1 MTLWHE
7 KIPIAVIGGSGLYHL
22 EGFEVIEE
30 LYPETPWGL
39 PSDHI
44 IVCRS
49 PLGHRVAFLARH
61 GRGHYQNPSEVNA
74 KANIAAL
81 KHLGVEV
88 ILSFSAVGSLREEIH
103 PRDFVIPSQLID
115 RTKGI
120 RPSTFFE
127 SGVVAHVGFA
137 DPFCPELASMICHQL
152 ENESISFHQDKT
164 LGMFHLLNSSCDGR
178 SGFFNK
184 SRITHVSILGSGYY
198 QYVCSSRSKTC

>member
-30 LYPETPWGL
+30 LYPETPWGF

-44 IVCRS
+44 IVCKS
-49 PLGHRVAFLARH
+49 PWGHNIAFLARH
-61 GRGHYQNPSEVNA
+61 GRGHYQNPSEVNSR
-74 KANIAAL
+74 ANIAAL

-120 RPSTFFE
+120 RASTFFE
-127 SGVVAHVGFA
+127 NGVVAHVGFA
-137 DPFCPELASMICHQL
+137 DPFCPELASMISHQL
-152 ENESISFHQDKT
+152 QNEGISYHQDKT
-164 LGMFHLLNSSCDGR
+164 LGTF
-178 SGFFNK
+178 
-184 SRITHVSILGSGYY
+184 
-198 QYVCSSRSKTC
+198 